1 MGMSGQQPK
10 QPKYKSQQLTDTGMT
25 GQQPLMNFEN
35 GVIVKIYKS

>member
-1 MGMSGQQPK
+1 MGMSCQE
-10 QPKYKSQQLTDTGMT
+10 PKYKSQQLTDLVMT

>member
-25 GQQPLMNFEN
+25 GQQPLMFEN

>member
-1 MGMSGQQPK
+1 MGISGQQPK
-10 QPKYKSQQLTDTGMT
+10 YKSKQLTDMGMT